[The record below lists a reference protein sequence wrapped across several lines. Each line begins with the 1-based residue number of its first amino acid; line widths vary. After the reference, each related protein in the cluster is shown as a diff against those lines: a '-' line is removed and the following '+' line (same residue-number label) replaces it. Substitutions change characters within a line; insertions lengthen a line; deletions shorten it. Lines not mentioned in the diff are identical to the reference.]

1 MSTRCYTVAM
11 DLGVCQLRHFSI
23 SFLSSLLG
31 TESSPVSLDNSS
43 SGASVVAIDNK
54 IEQAMDLVKSHLMY
68 AVREEVEV
76 LKEQIKEL
84 IERNSQLEQE
94 NNLLKNL
101 ASPEQLAQFQ
111 AQVQSGSPPP
121 SAVPAGPGAQP
132 QPAAPPAQTAP
143 QNAGLSA

>member
-1 MSTRCYTVAM
+1 MNTRCYSVAM

-94 NNLLKNL
+94 NNLLKTL

-121 SAVPAGPGAQP
+121 ATAQAAGTGAQ
-132 QPAAPPAQTAP
+132 QPAPPTQASSQSSGP
-143 QNAGLSA
+143 SA